1 MDDSALF
8 MQWAMETLEH
18 EQPAGVVNGDPG
30 EVAFPSLQA
39 LRDVSHATLVFD
51 ELIMDMEAHAANSGS
66 SGETT
71 DGSGGGNF
79 SSTAPTHHDV
89 STSFRCAPNHDNNS
103 GPTSTAVMSWN
114 FSAASAQPGGDG
126 TLEDATAVGKP
137 YERAMPDMAHVSQPT
152 RRPSVKSNAGGAGT
166 ASAPFVVDH
175 IMAERKRREKI
186 NQRFIELSTVIPGLK
201 KVTLQLNPVVST
213 HRAPRKCGQINL
225 ISAVDS
231 DGQGDDPF

>member
-1 MDDSALF
+1 
-8 MQWAMETLEH
+8 
-18 EQPAGVVNGDPG
+18 
-30 EVAFPSLQA
+30 
-39 LRDVSHATLVFD
+39 
-51 ELIMDMEAHAANSGS
+51 
-66 SGETT
+66 
-71 DGSGGGNF
+71 
-79 SSTAPTHHDV
+79 
-89 STSFRCAPNHDNNS
+89 
-103 GPTSTAVMSWN
+103 MSWN

-126 TLEDATAVGKP
+126 TLEDAIAVGKP